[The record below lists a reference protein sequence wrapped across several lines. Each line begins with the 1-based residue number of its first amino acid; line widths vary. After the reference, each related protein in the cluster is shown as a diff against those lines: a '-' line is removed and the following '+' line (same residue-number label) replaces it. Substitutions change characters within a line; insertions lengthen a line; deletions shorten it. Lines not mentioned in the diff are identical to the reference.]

1 VRCSDYFLL
10 SQASRT
16 LNMANCLLWQLSVP
30 AASTL
35 LMRLLTQCAL
45 CSFLVPILYH
55 LLSAQKSARHY
66 LEQPK
71 ELRESTPIQLPVV
84 REKTPTTNHKD
95 NVQNLFSKIFYSP
108 VTLAD
113 IGISEQR
120 KELTMQAIAEVWTTG
135 IYNPGENGQSL
146 HDILF
151 AYLSQTPEG
160 IKLRQQGE
168 KQQAL
173 EHARERLERAV
184 KGLKDKIASENEV
197 VRQIYKQITPTF
209 DPRDDGIWSEI
220 DLLEGDPMHRG
231 VAMRNP
237 RHKPFWLRA
246 EGDEWQGLWEKGT
259 FKKWNR
265 SDLLPNDRVFTSRY
279 VYKIKRSAKTGEA
292 YRFKARMIVRGFEWR
307 RA

>member
-1 VRCSDYFLL
+1 VCTTRICNL
-10 SQASRT
+10 S
-16 LNMANCLLWQLSVP
+16 
-30 AASTL
+30 
-35 LMRLLTQCAL
+35 
-45 CSFLVPILYH
+45 
-55 LLSAQKSARHY
+55 
-66 LEQPK
+66 
-71 ELRESTPIQLPVV
+71 
-84 REKTPTTNHKD
+84 
-95 NVQNLFSKIFYSP
+95 
-108 VTLAD
+108 
-113 IGISEQR
+113 
-120 KELTMQAIAEVWTTG
+120 
-135 IYNPGENGQSL
+135 PGENGQSS

-173 EHARERLERAV
+173 EHARERIERAV

-220 DLLEGDPMHRG
+220 DLLEGGPMHRG

-259 FKKWNR
+259 FKTWNR

-279 VYKIKRSAKTGEA
+279 VYKIQRSAKTRHTGSRHA
-292 YRFKARMIVRGFEWR
+292 
-307 RA
+307 